1 MSKVSLAN
9 LQDHLGYTFQDKALL
24 DQAFRHSSATK
35 QNQQSYERLEF
46 LGDRI
51 LGLCV
56 AELLY
61 QTYPFDKEGEL
72 ARRHSALVCEEA
84 LAQIAG
90 DLSLEHFI
98 QGETKNFSQNRPSV
112 LADAAEALIA
122 VIYLEKGL
130 NAVQK
135 VITKLWKPLISKMTT
150 APKDPK
156 SALQEWAHKHNKS
169 TPVYG
174 LLKRSG
180 PDHDPL
186 FTVQVFLEKT
196 LQATAQGTSLKQA
209 EKNAALA
216 LLRDFNKQSAE

>member
-1 MSKVSLAN
+1 M
-9 LQDHLGYTFQDKALL
+9 
-24 DQAFRHSSATK
+24 
-35 QNQQSYERLEF
+35 
-46 LGDRI
+46 
-51 LGLCV
+51 

-61 QTYPFDKEGEL
+61 QAYPFDKEGEL

-84 LAQIAG
+84 LAQIAH

-112 LADAAEALIA
+112 LADATEALIA

-156 SALQEWAHKHNKS
+156 SALQEWAHKHNKNA
-169 TPVYG
+169 PVYG

-186 FTVQVFLEKT
+186 FTVQVSLDKT
-196 LQATAQGTSLKQA
+196 LQATARGTSLKQA

-216 LLRDFNKQSAE
+216 LLKDFNKQSAE